1 MQTLIIKAELS
12 NPPSEI
18 LAFRTL
24 TMFACLRLYLDNL
37 IELEQDCK
45 DIYYHYLKAR
55 GAMDFIAQLITPREN
70 ERGIRIDLDYNYPLT
85 IKTDR
90 IIFKNIFGLL
100 GQINYLRKL

>member
-24 TMFACLRLYLDNL
+24 TMLACVQLCLDNL
-37 IELEQDCK
+37 IELEQDFK

-55 GAMDFIAQLITPREN
+55 GAMDFVAQFITPREN
-70 ERGIRIDLDYNYPLT
+70 EEGIRIDLDYNYPLT

-90 IIFKNIFGLL
+90 IIFNNLFGLL
-100 GQINYLRKL
+100 GQINYLKRY